1 MNAALQMTEL
11 EAREKL
17 IAAGLILDAAD
28 QGDLTRG
35 HVSLRMPGDPTHFLM
50 KPHSQ
55 GLDEITL
62 DNIVV
67 CNLAGEKVGGTGRR
81 HSEVFIHSEI
91 YKLRPDVM
99 SVIHTH
105 PTHAVAL
112 SATGR
117 PVLPISQPGV
127 AFYGGTADG
136 VPYFTE
142 TIDLIRTPDMG
153 AGVARA
159 LGPHKAVLLR
169 NHGVAVVGACVEEA
183 TVLALL
189 LEEACK
195 IQLLAQASGGVGAV
209 FSDESI
215 QRLHHNITRPEQYT
229 INFDYLRRRAER
241 AASAAAGVQR

>member
-1 MNAALQMTEL
+1 MNDTPVMTEL

-35 HVSLRMPGDPTHFLM
+35 HVSVRMPGDPTHFLM
-50 KPHSQ
+50 KPHSR

-67 CNLAGEKVGGTGRR
+67 CNLAGEKVGGSGRR
-81 HSEVFIHSEI
+81 HSEVYIHSEI
-91 YKLRPDVM
+91 YKARPDVM

-127 AFYGGTADG
+127 AFADG

-142 TIDLIRTPDMG
+142 TIDLIRTQDMG
-153 AGVARA
+153 LGVARA

-169 NHGVAVVGACVEEA
+169 NHGVAVVGACIEEA

-195 IQLLAQASGGVGAV
+195 IQLLAQASGGVGEV
-209 FSDESI
+209 FEPDSI

-241 AASAAAGVQR
+241 AAGAQR

>member
-1 MNAALQMTEL
+1 MNVATQMTEL

-50 KPHSQ
+50 KPHSR

-62 DNIVV
+62 ENIVV
-67 CNLAGEKVGGTGRR
+67 CNLAGEKVGGGGRR
-81 HSEVFIHSEI
+81 HSEVYIHSEI

-127 AFYGGTADG
+127 AFADG

-153 AGVARA
+153 LGVARA
-159 LGPHKAVLLR
+159 LGPYKAVLLR
-169 NHGVAVVGACVEEA
+169 NHGVAVVGACIEEA

-195 IQLLAQASGGVGAV
+195 IQLLAQASGGVGEV
-209 FSDESI
+209 FAPDSI
-215 QRLHHNITRPEQYT
+215 DRLHHNITRPEQYT

-241 AASAAAGVQR
+241 AAGAQR

>member
-1 MNAALQMTEL
+1 MSSIDFETR
-11 EAREKL
+11 ARL
-17 IAAGLILDAAD
+17 IDAGSILDAAE

-35 HVSLRMPGDPTHFLM
+35 HVSVRVPGDPTHFYM

-55 GLDEITL
+55 GLDEITPE
-62 DNIVV
+62 NIVT
-67 CNLAGEKVGGTGRR
+67 CNLDGEKVGGGGRR

-117 PVLPISQPGV
+117 ALLPISQPGV
-127 AFYGGTADG
+127 AFAEG

-142 TIDLIRTPDMG
+142 TIDLIRTPALG

-159 LGPHKAVLLR
+159 LGAGKAVFLR
-169 NHGVAVVGACVEEA
+169 NHGVAVTGASLEES

-189 LEEACK
+189 LEEACR
-195 IQLLAQASGGVGAV
+195 IQLLAQAGGGVGAM
-209 FSDESI
+209 FDADSI
-215 QRLHHNITRPEQYT
+215 ARLHHNITRPEQYSV
-229 INFDYLRRRAER
+229 NFEYLRRRARR
-241 AASAAAGVQR
+241 AAAS

>member
-1 MNAALQMTEL
+1 MNAPAVMTEL

-17 IAAGLILDAAD
+17 MAAGLILDAAD

-35 HVSLRMPGDPTHFLM
+35 HVSLRVPGDPTHFLM
-50 KPHSQ
+50 KPHSR

-62 DNIVV
+62 ENIVV
-67 CNLAGEKVGGTGRR
+67 CNLAGEKVGGGGRR
-81 HSEVFIHSEI
+81 HSEVYIHSEI

-127 AFYGGTADG
+127 AFADG
-136 VPYFTE
+136 VPYFTD
-142 TIDLIRTPDMG
+142 TIDLIRTQDMG
-153 AGVARA
+153 LGVARA

-195 IQLLAQASGGVGAV
+195 IQLLAQASGGVGEV
-209 FSDESI
+209 FAPDSI
-215 QRLHHNITRPEQYT
+215 QRLHHNITRPEQYS
-229 INFDYLRRRAER
+229 INFDYLRRR
-241 AASAAAGVQR
+241 VQRGQRL

>member
-1 MNAALQMTEL
+1 MNDASVMTEL

-17 IAAGLILDAAD
+17 IAAGLILDAAG

-35 HVSLRMPGDPTHFLM
+35 HVSLRVPGDPGHFLM

-62 DNIVV
+62 QNMVL
-67 CNLAGEKVGGTGRR
+67 CNLSGEKVGGGGRR

-91 YKLRPDVM
+91 YQARPDVM

-117 PVLPISQPGV
+117 PMLPISQPGV
-127 AFYGGTADG
+127 AFADG
-136 VPYFTE
+136 VPYFTA
-142 TIDLIRTPDMG
+142 TIDLIRSPEMG

-159 LGPHKAVLLR
+159 LGGHKAVLLR
-169 NHGVAVVGACVEEA
+169 NHGVAVVGASIEEA

-195 IQLLAQASGGVGAV
+195 IQLLAQAGGGVGEV

-215 QRLHHNITRPEQYT
+215 QRLHHNITRPEQYS

-241 AASAAAGVQR
+241 AAHRPRVSR